1 MNMQTSN
8 VMAPP
13 APKTLAQMKL
23 PLAMMRDILLKTMF
37 RRNETLVTELAKT
50 ICLPVPV
57 VQELVDLARSQLL
70 LEATGTMSAG
80 SGNEMGYQLTDA
92 GKARSLDALVP
103 RAIEYSGQV
112 ITVYDPI
119 VHSAAEEQSDDP
131 NALRRTSG
139 RYDTRYVRCE
149 RPTVITGGELSLSML
164 DLVYNKTARTYQ
176 APLQLKS
183 TGGIFIVDDLG
194 RQAEPPQALV
204 NRWIV
209 PLEENKDI
217 LALQSG
223 EKFEVP
229 FDTLVIFSTNFHP
242 NEIFDRAALRRIFY
256 KIKIDGPNQED
267 FLKIFAMM
275 ARKRKMPLDEAALIH
290 LLNNR
295 YPEID
300 NVYANYQPIF
310 LIDQMIAICEFE
322 AIGVAGCGRMGL
334 PMLQNLQAAGFNAR
348 GFDVCDVGVGTD
360 PDAFADGLTTLI
372 TVVRDAD
379 ETDALLFD
387 VQRLAHAPSLHTI
400 IISSTLSPN
409 FVKGLRN
416 RVPPH
421 IRLIDAPM
429 SGAQLLTLINASSG
443 QNWLASGFDEIE
455 FARDGFADD
464 NSIGILFKDVA
475 AALDIAPDGADTDLP
490 NTVQQAIKSLKPR
503 A

>member
-1 MNMQTSN
+1 MNMQTNN

-23 PLAMMRDILLKTMF
+23 PMAMMRDILLKTMF
-37 RRNETLVTELAKT
+37 RMNLTLVTELAK
-50 ICLPVPV
+50 IVCLPVPV
-57 VQELVDLARSQLL
+57 VQELVDLARGQLL
-70 LEATGTMSAG
+70 LEATGTMSAS

-92 GKARSLDALVP
+92 GKARSLDALAQSEYFGAMPVPLDIYREQISRQSIRNIQVTRDQLTTAMGHLILPNDLLDQLGPAVGAGRSILMYGPPGNGKSSISNGIRDALGDKIFVP

-119 VHSAAEEQSDDP
+119 VHSAAEEQADDP
-131 NALRRTSG
+131 NALRRSSG

-164 DLVYNKTARTYQ
+164 DLVYNETARTYQ

-275 ARKRKMPLDEAALIH
+275 ARKRKMPLNETALIH

-295 YPEID
+295 YPEIE

-310 LIDQMIAICEFE
+310 LIDQMIAICDFE
-322 AIGVAGCGRMGL
+322 GL
-334 PMLQNLQAAGFNAR
+334 PYQM
-348 GFDVCDVGVGTD
+348 T
-360 PDAFADGLTTLI
+360 PELI
-372 TVVRDAD
+372 DRAWV
-379 ETDALLFD
+379 
-387 VQRLAHAPSLHTI
+387 
-400 IISSTLSPN
+400 N
-409 FVKGLRN
+409 MFVKEE
-416 RVPPH
+416 
-421 IRLIDAPM
+421 
-429 SGAQLLTLINASSG
+429 
-443 QNWLASGFDEIE
+443 EI
-455 FARDGFADD
+455 
-464 NSIGILFKDVA
+464 VH
-475 AALDIAPDGADTDLP
+475 
-490 NTVQQAIKSLKPR
+490 
-503 A
+503 